1 MKNYFRKMFI
11 LVLLAVLIL
20 GFTASYSPGLARD
33 AINSYSKGN
42 KVPVSELLKS
52 QNSFQTNPDW
62 YKLENQPA
70 DAIKTVS
77 TQVAQ
82 TIQKSVSVFIGK
94 KIAIVDGVT
103 TTLDAPPQI
112 IPPGRTFVPVRF
124 IAENL
129 GYSVNWNAKERKVTL
144 QTEGKTIELWI
155 NKKKATV
162 NGEEVELD
170 SAPFI
175 DPKYNRTYLPFRWLA
190 EQLGA
195 TVSWNPS
202 DPMGKKASFS
212 LSKTTYVT
220 VQKKEINL
228 QSDADNDD
236 LTFAEEKEYGLNPN
250 NSNTI
255 SKFVNDGS
263 VVKWADKYDV
273 NLQNYNPKNGLSI
286 EANVLLGFNPNTP
299 FNITT
304 SITDRQALELY
315 KSLGHD
321 DFTSVKDVFST
332 LHDFTDALINKNFN
346 EKYGTL
352 NYERTIVAG
361 VLEAVKL
368 GYVKS
373 DKDSISSM
381 VNEINKELFDM
392 LDNRAFKKGETLD
405 DFVAYFIASHPD
417 SPRILSLVA
426 LNSVFGNNPINLLLS
441 ESPSIQQAVKEKT
454 LNKYSDLIEKM
465 QVVANS
471 EDASLN
477 KKIEQT
483 NTFKENIDQYSL
495 YKFNTA
501 ELLVRLWNSND
512 QIHNFMKTHPKTS
525 LAIVSGYSNL
535 ILEQGKVTYQ
545 GKDYNFDSKEV
556 MDELQKIISKLFLYY
571 GNTEKEFNE
580 KQFGFA
586 RSEDHKG
593 GLESFSVNDL
603 VGLVPVTVVDS
614 NYYFKKVLAKQ
625 GVIAAVDLFDMADEL
640 QKVKEALYKYQWKK
654 VQLSYQKSIYIN
666 PFFPEIGTESV
677 RMLVSPYPVN
687 PFNED
692 EINDYVAKNS
702 ILKRDPHFTVHLGD
716 RSTKTLVDKVV
727 NALNNGW
734 QPSYKGIYARQLE
747 IAGVRQIMDNALLYP
762 IHVTIWPWKEDLHGC
777 AASENMRA
785 DENSKKLA
793 KKFLTN
799 TNFKLAEKLLPK
811 GEWSSA
817 NIKAILL
824 WGITSNEVKYVNTF
838 KKNEYDVKPIRWFSP
853 VRSPSE
859 GLINGK
865 DFLPWDHLNFSK
877 EGFSWTASV
886 YDNSLVGIVAQS

>member
-1 MKNYFRKMFI
+1 M
-11 LVLLAVLIL
+11 
-20 GFTASYSPGLARD
+20 
-33 AINSYSKGN
+33 
-42 KVPVSELLKS
+42 
-52 QNSFQTNPDW
+52 
-62 YKLENQPA
+62 ENQPA
-70 DAIKTVS
+70 EAIKTIS

-94 KIAIVDGVT
+94 EIAIVDGVMT
-103 TTLDAPPQI
+103 TVDAPPQI

-129 GYSVNWNAKERKVTL
+129 GYSVSWDAKERKVTL
-144 QTEGKTIELWI
+144 QTEGKIIELWI

-195 TVSWNPS
+195 TVSWNPA

-220 VQKKEINL
+220 VQKKEIDL
-228 QSDADNDD
+228 QSDVDNDG

-263 VVKWADKYDV
+263 VVKWTKKYNI
-273 NLQNYNPKNGLSI
+273 NLKNYSPENGLSI
-286 EANVLLGFNPNTP
+286 EANVFLGFNPNTP
-299 FNITT
+299 FNIT
-304 SITDRQALELY
+304 SSLTDRQALSLY
-315 KSLGHD
+315 KSLGHESIAPADQIQNNIYDFVMKLVD
-321 DFTSVKDVFST
+321 D
-332 LHDFTDALINKNFN
+332 NFN
-346 EKYGTL
+346 EKYGTT
-352 NYERTIVAG
+352 NYEKTVVAG
-361 VLEAVKL
+361 VLEAVEL

-373 DKDSISSM
+373 DKDVM
-381 VNEINKELFDM
+381 ANTVKEINKELFDM
-392 LDNRAFKKGETLD
+392 LDNRAFKDGKTLD

-417 SPRILSLVA
+417 SPRILSFAA

-441 ESPSIQQAVKEKT
+441 ESPSIQQAVKENT
-454 LNKYSDLIEKM
+454 LNKYSDLIERM
-465 QVVANS
+465 QAVANS
-471 EDASLN
+471 EDTSLN

-483 NTFKENIDQYSL
+483 NTFKENINQYSL

-512 QIHNFMKTHPKTS
+512 QIRDFMKTHPKTS

-535 ILEQGKVTYQ
+535 IFGQGKVTYQ
-545 GKDYNFDSKEV
+545 GKEYDFNNEKV

-571 GNTEKEFNE
+571 GSTEKEFNE

-603 VGLVPVTVVDS
+603 IGLVPVTVVDA
-614 NYYFKKVLAKQ
+614 NYYFKKVLVKD

-654 VQLSYQKSIYIN
+654 VQLSEHKTIYIN
-666 PFFPEIGTESV
+666 PFFPEIGTASV
-677 RMLVSPYPVN
+677 RMLVSPYPLSTSN
-687 PFNED
+687 D
-692 EINDYVAKNS
+692 INTHVAKNS

-716 RSTKTLVDKVV
+716 RSTKTLVDKVI
-727 NALNNGW
+727 NTLNDGW

-747 IAGVRQIMDNALLYP
+747 IAGVKQIIDNALLYP
-762 IHVTIWPWKEDLHGC
+762 IHVQIWSGWVKEDLHGD
-777 AASENMRA
+777 AGSENMRA

-793 KKFLTN
+793 KKFLIN

-811 GEWSSA
+811 GEWSDA
-817 NIKAILL
+817 NLKAILL
-824 WGITSNEVKYVNTF
+824 WGITSNEVKYVSTF
-838 KKNEYDVKPIRWFSP
+838 KNPYSPDIKPIRWFSP

-865 DFLPWDHLNFSK
+865 DFLPWDHINFSK
-877 EGFSWTASV
+877 EGFSFTASV